1 MDNMKGNMSFSGRA
15 AALCAAF
22 VLAAALPACAPQQT
36 GSTVTAS
43 GLGRAASVSYGTIV
57 GMRPVQVAG
66 RAPGGVGTVAGAAA
80 GGIAGS
86 FIGGDWRSNAL
97 AGIGGALAGG
107 LAGSAIEGG
116 ISSGT
121 AIEFIVREDQ
131 GGDIAVVQTNED
143 ALQVGDRVFLSRGDR
158 VRIARAA
165 GQPVQP
171 GFQPQMA
178 PQGTV
183 QGAPIGHSP
192 GPVKR

>member
-1 MDNMKGNMSFSGRA
+1 
-15 AALCAAF
+15 
-22 VLAAALPACAPQQT
+22 
-36 GSTVTAS
+36 
-43 GLGRAASVSYGTIV
+43 
-57 GMRPVQVAG
+57 
-66 RAPGGVGTVAGAAA
+66 
-80 GGIAGS
+80 
-86 FIGGDWRSNAL
+86 GDWRSNAL